1 MGWPTRDVLEHGEL
15 ISMYSLWRGGV
26 LLGWFTEHAPVTH
39 HGARVGAS
47 GVLQPTESFAET
59 SSVMQTRASML
70 PGRPV
75 FQVSLDATRQEART
89 RAPGEK
95 PGMTVALKPLS
106 DEEAR
111 GIPAELVLEV
121 RGEDGTRIDAA
132 MVTLDRRS
140 DGDELPGYWLVAFST
155 GADRA
160 PGEEP

>member
-1 MGWPTRDVLEHGEL
+1 
-15 ISMYSLWRGGV
+15 
-26 LLGWFTEHAPVTH
+26 
-39 HGARVGAS
+39 
-47 GVLQPTESFAET
+47 
-59 SSVMQTRASML
+59 
-70 PGRPV
+70 
-75 FQVSLDATRQEART
+75 
-89 RAPGEK
+89 
-95 PGMTVALKPLS
+95 MTVALKPLS

-132 MVTLDRRS
+132 MVALDRRS